1 MPSRDD
7 WDDEAPP
14 PPPFADAPP
23 PPPDVLPQGEVYDWY
38 VRGLDLL
45 EGGNAA
51 AAVTLLTHA
60 ANSEPESRSVR
71 EALARAQFD
80 SGLYDEAVQSF
91 SWIISINPADDYAQF
106 GLGLAAAKIGDLPPR
121 SSTSRWPPPCA
132 RTSRTTR
139 PLCAAPAPPSP
150 PTGEAPV
157 EGHRCSR
164 PPGCTTSPCSTWTAS
179 STWARRR
186 SRASVRRWPT
196 CAGPGCG
203 WRS

>member
-1 MPSRDD
+1 VPSNQDDD
-7 WDDEAPP
+7 WDDGAK

-45 EGGNAA
+45 EGGNPA

-91 SWIISINPADDYAQF
+91 AWIISINPADDYAQF
-106 GLGLAAAKIGDLPPR
+106 GLGLAASRAGDLDLAAEHLALAVAMRPDLGHY
-121 SSTSRWPPPCA
+121 SRA
-132 RTSRTTR
+132 LRGVR
-139 PLCAAPAPPSP
+139 
-150 PTGEAPV
+150 
-157 EGHRCSR
+157 
-164 PPGCTTSPCSTWTAS
+164 
-179 STWARRR
+179 ARRGGET
-186 SRASVRRWPT
+186 A
-196 CAGPGCG
+196 
-203 WRS
+203 